1 MLTFQVGR
9 HLAQQLQPLADDL
22 RLEGAEASDVGAGP
36 RQVRHIARADRI
48 ADHHEHHGEAG
59 AGGAQGVH
67 PGRAVDDNDVDLAVR
82 MRLGGG
88 LSQLE
93 AAAIPAHVDR
103 HIPPIGPARI
113 RKGDAEGLDP
123 AQALG
128 IALGDGHHQADAL
141 WRAGRGLRPGATV
154 GAAADSAAAPRD
166 EIREATSWRR
176 FTVRFI
182 MKRSLGM
189 AMILTPANSV
199 NGDLFHT

>member
-1 MLTFQVGR
+1 MLTFFRSGATC
-9 HLAQQLQPLADDL
+9 AQQLQPLADDL
-22 RLEGAEASDVGAGP
+22 RLEGAEAGDIGAGP

-67 PGRAVDDNDVDLAVR
+67 PGRAVDDNDVHLAVR
-82 MRLGGG
+82 MGLGGG

-103 HIPPIGPARI
+103 HIPPISPAHI

-128 IALGDGHHQADAL
+128 IVLGNGHHQADAL
-141 WRAGRGLRPGATV
+141 WRAGWRLCQ
-154 GAAADSAAAPRD
+154 GAAAAD
-166 EIREATSWRR
+166 ERGRAQ
-176 FTVRFI
+176 
-182 MKRSLGM
+182 
-189 AMILTPANSV
+189 
-199 NGDLFHT
+199 